1 MDLVW
6 GFAPTVMILNDRRR
20 SLTATTDH
28 RGRRG
33 YASAAKFRLSLYP
46 GPLRIRLGY

>member
-20 SLTATTDH
+20 VFQRTTGEDE
-28 RGRRG
+28 
-33 YASAAKFRLSLYP
+33 ACSSAAKFRLSLYP
-46 GPLRIRLGY
+46 GLLRIRLGY